1 MKKSRLGAIITSI
14 AIIAVLTIGITL
26 ALLSATTDTKV
37 NAFSSN
43 KDIDIAL
50 RESKWDG
57 YDFNDTNP
65 GNGTTAKEDHEDD
78 MTLGVNMA
86 KNYLPGQI
94 IPKNPK
100 VSNTGAQD
108 GVDAYV
114 AIRVRYYSVAEN
126 GEKTQMTCDAF
137 KAAYL
142 EESINFSNEWAEIQT
157 SSDDQKDQVFL
168 YGTADKGT
176 VLAKDGKTNAL
187 FDEVKLS
194 TELTPDE
201 TGKLP
206 GFAIEVQ
213 AFAIQSDNVTDVT
226 TTMLDFV
233 NAN

>member
-43 KDIDIAL
+43 KNIDIAL

-65 GNGTTAKEDHEDD
+65 GNGTTAKDESD
-78 MTLGVNMA
+78 MTLGVNQA
-86 KNYLPGQI
+86 KNYVPGQE
-94 IPKNPK
+94 IPKNPTVK
-100 VSNTGAQD
+100 NTGD
-108 GVDAYV
+108 TTNGVDAYV

-142 EESINFSNEWAEIQT
+142 EESINFNNKWIEIQT
-157 SSDDQKDQVFL
+157 STDDQNDQVFL
-168 YGTADKGT
+168 YGTEEEGT
-176 VLAKDGKTNAL
+176 VLTKEEKTNAL

>member
-1 MKKSRLGAIITSI
+1 MKKKRTGIILTSLLV
-14 AIIAVLTIGITL
+14 IAVIAVGMTL
-26 ALLSATTDTKV
+26 ALLQTNTGAKTNT
-37 NAFSSN
+37 FSSN
-43 KDIDIAL
+43 KNIAIEL
-50 RESKWDG
+50 REPNWDG
-57 YDFNDTNP
+57 FQFGDKIES
-65 GNGTTAKEDHEDD
+65 NGSNVSDPED
-78 MTLGVNMA
+78 MSLGYNQA
-86 KNYLPGQI
+86 KNYLPGQTI
-94 IPKNPK
+94 NKNPQVQNIGQK
-100 VSNTGAQD
+100 D

-142 EESINFSNEWAEIQT
+142 EENINFSDKWAEIQT
-157 SSDDQKDQVFL
+157 SSDDQEDQVFL
-168 YGTADKGT
+168 YGTTEEST
-176 VLAKDGKTNAL
+176 VLTTDGKTNAL

>member
-1 MKKSRLGAIITSI
+1 MKKKRTGIILTSLLV
-14 AIIAVLTIGITL
+14 IAVIAVGMTL
-26 ALLSATTDTKV
+26 ALLQTSTGAKTNT
-37 NAFSSN
+37 FSSN
-43 KDIDIAL
+43 KNIAIEL
-50 RESKWDG
+50 REPGWDG
-57 YDFNDTNP
+57 FQFGDATESNGSNVSNPEDMNLGFNQ
-65 GNGTTAKEDHEDD
+65 
-78 MTLGVNMA
+78 A

-94 IPKNPK
+94 IDKNPQVQNIGQK
-100 VSNTGAQD
+100 D

-142 EESINFSNEWAEIQT
+142 EESINFSNEWAEIQK

-168 YGTADKGT
+168 YGTEKEGT
-176 VLAKDGKTNAL
+176 VLTKDRKTNAL
-187 FDEVKLS
+187 FDKVKLS